1 MAIKAV
7 HSRRIYRQI
16 ADQLADLVAAG
27 AYPAGS
33 CLPPERDLA
42 RQLGVSRSSVRE
54 ALIALEVLGVVDV
67 RVGAGVFV
75 RGAADAERG
84 GESLMRRVARVT
96 GLGPDAELGLDIDL
110 HAEIP
115 PFALLQ
121 ARRLIE
127 PETAALAARNAS
139 APQLAAIEAAYRQNC
154 SAHQRGS
161 TPHPGDR
168 LFHIRIAA
176 ASGNPAYETMIGLLL
191 ARRYGGMFQRL
202 QRLYSPADM
211 TSRSEREHLAVLE
224 ALSRRDAAGARQAMR
239 RHLDKVIQIFS
250 RE

>member
-1 MAIKAV
+1 MGIEAV
-7 HSRRIYRQI
+7 RSRRIYRQI
-16 ADQLADLVAAG
+16 ADQLADLIAAG

-42 RQLGVSRSSVRE
+42 QQLGVSRSSVRE
-54 ALIALEVLGVVDV
+54 ALIALEVLRVVDV

-75 RGAADAERG
+75 RGTADAERG
-84 GESLMRRVARVT
+84 GEPLMRRVARLT

-110 HAEIP
+110 SGEIP
-115 PFALLQ
+115 PFGLLQ

-139 APQLAAIEAAYRQNC
+139 AQQLLDIDAAYQQNA
-154 SAHQRGS
+154 SDNRRGS
-161 TPHPGDR
+161 TTHPGDR

-176 ASGNPAYETMIGLLL
+176 ASGNLAYEVMISLLL

-202 QRLYSPADM
+202 QRLYSPVDM
-211 TSRSEREHLAVLE
+211 PSRSEQEHLAILQ
-224 ALSRRDAAGARQAMR
+224 ALTRRDVAGARQAMR